1 MMKLKIYTLLMAL
14 SAAWSLQSCD
24 NNDDDS
30 IPVPTELQNAF
41 SSMYPNV
48 TKVEWET
55 KSGYY
60 VADFR
65 NGYEASAWFTPNG
78 EWQMTE
84 TDIPYSALPQEVK
97 ASYEGSEYATSQGW
111 KIDDVDKLER
121 KGLETVYVIEVEKQN
136 QEVDI
141 YYSEA
146 GVQIKIVED
155 TDGDRDDQYLPTTQ
169 LTETIKAFINDKY
182 PGAKIL
188 EIDVEDDRDDWDFG
202 FTEVDIYHDGKYKD
216 VLFDKDGGWYSTSW
230 DIFISDLSDVI
241 KDAINDQYPNY
252 WIDDAEYFEMSDGN
266 NYYLIEIEGNKVQ
279 DKKIKIT
286 SNGQIFD

>member
-48 TKVEWET
+48 TNVEWET

-97 ASYEGSEYATSQGW
+97 ASFEGSEYATSQGW
-111 KIDDVDKLER
+111 KIDDVDMLER
-121 KGLETVYVIEVEKQN
+121 KGLETIYVIEVEKQN

-188 EIDVEDDRDDWDFG
+188 EIDVEDDRNDWDFG
-202 FTEVDIYHDGKYKD
+202 FTEVDIYHDGKNKD

-230 DIFISDLSDVI
+230 DVFIGDLSDVI
-241 KDAINDQYPNY
+241 KDAIDAKYPNY

-266 NYYLIEIEGNKVQ
+266 NYYLIEIEGNNVQ

>member
-1 MMKLKIYTLLMAL
+1 MKLKIYTLLMAL

-48 TKVEWET
+48 TNVEWET

-111 KIDDVDKLER
+111 KIDDVDMLER
-121 KGLETVYVIEVEKQN
+121 KGLETIYVIEVEKQN

-188 EIDVEDDRDDWDFG
+188 EIDVEDDRNDWDFG
-202 FTEVDIYHDGKYKD
+202 FTEVDIYHDGKNKD

-230 DIFISDLSDVI
+230 DVFIGDLSDVI
-241 KDAINDQYPNY
+241 KDAIDAKYPNY

-266 NYYLIEIEGNKVQ
+266 NYYLIEIEGNNVQ
-279 DKKIKIT
+279 DKKIKVT
-286 SNGQIFD
+286 SNGKIFD

>member
-121 KGLETVYVIEVEKQN
+121 KGLEAVYVIEVEKQN

-146 GVQIKIVED
+146 GVQIKSVVD
-155 TDGDRDDQYLPTTQ
+155 TDDDRDDKYLPTTQ

-188 EIDVEDDRDDWDFG
+188 EIDVEDDRNDWDFG

-216 VLFDKDGGWYSTSW
+216 VLFDKNGAWYSTSW
-230 DIFISDLSDVI
+230 DIFIGDLSDVI
-241 KDAINDQYPNY
+241 KDAISTQYPNY
-252 WIDDAEYFEMSDGN
+252 HIDDAEYFEMSDGN

-286 SNGQIFD
+286 SNGQILD